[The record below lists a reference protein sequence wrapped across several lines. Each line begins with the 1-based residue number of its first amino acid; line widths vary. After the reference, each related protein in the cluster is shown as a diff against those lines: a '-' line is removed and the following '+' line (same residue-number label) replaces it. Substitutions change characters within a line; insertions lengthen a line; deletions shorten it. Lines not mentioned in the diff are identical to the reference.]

1 MGGYAHFPGDSTS
14 GAELLRLAD
23 EYRRAA
29 LALASLERQDT
40 SISRSPYRFAAIHA
54 TELYLSALLLHF
66 GDTPAVV
73 RELRHDLVARTGR
86 ALARGLVLR
95 RRTDAHLRTMAASH
109 EYQISRYAPELG
121 ATLSQVN
128 RLAATLEEVSA
139 KTRAIICEGENP
151 TKIPGRPGVSS
162 GSSKAA

>member
-1 MGGYAHFPGDSTS
+1 MPIFRATQPREPSCCGSPTSTAVLPS
-14 GAELLRLAD
+14 PWRHWSAKTLRPPD
-23 EYRRAA
+23 
-29 LALASLERQDT
+29 
-40 SISRSPYRFAAIHA
+40 RFAAIHA

-73 RELRHDLVARTGR
+73 RELRHDLVARTDR

-128 RLAATLEEVSA
+128 RLAATLEEVAA
-139 KTRAIICEGENP
+139 KTRAIICEGESP
-151 TKIPGRPGVSS
+151 TKMPGRPGVSS